1 MTQSMVIQSVTSEQ
15 GTALWICTWTL
26 ISQSW
31 GFCCYSNIFGDSTLS
46 LFQLVTKICAKLNGI
61 QAMIM
66 VSDKMCD
73 VHEDSLVPVM
83 QPCIALI
90 WFKTATHPVRHV
102 HVACIL
108 AMIATCPTSASLL
121 RITQQNRLISLLA
134 LLVIEDVQQKKRG

>member
-1 MTQSMVIQSVTSEQ
+1 MVIQSVTSEQ
-15 GTALWICTWTL
+15 GAALWICTWTL
-26 ISQSW
+26 TSQSW
-31 GFCCYSNIFGDSTLS
+31 GFCCNIFGDSTLS
-46 LFQLVTKICAKLNGI
+46 LFQVVTKICAELYGI

-90 WFKTATHPVRHV
+90 WFKIATHPVQHV
-102 HVACIL
+102 HVARTL
-108 AMIATCPTSASLL
+108 AMVATCPTSASLL

-134 LLVIEDVQQKKRG
+134 LLVIEDVQQKQRG